1 MRPMTFEKE
10 TMKKWIVLLMI
21 MVFVIALLN
30 GCYPDET
37 VKTVVLPSEN
47 MEIGNRER

>member
-1 MRPMTFEKE
+1 MLAIFITS
-10 TMKKWIVLLMI
+10 LCS
-21 MVFVIALLN
+21 

-47 MEIGNRER
+47 TEIDNPG